1 MRPGFHVPVQS
12 SVLANEST
20 TPPTRGQTKEQS
32 PKPGW
37 LSKYAFAPDRIIDI
51 LGLRFS
57 DNSEPPLELE
67 DLANTLQNPPAD
79 KGARSSAARRSDK
92 RLHKLERLA
101 EEEEMKFSHSIQFNA
116 VPDWSGNYIAYSNLK
131 KL

>member
-1 MRPGFHVPVQS
+1 MRPGVHVPVQP
-12 SVLANEST
+12 SVFANESP
-20 TPPTRGQTKEQS
+20 TPPTRGQTKKQS
-32 PKPGW
+32 RNPGW
-37 LSKYAFAPDRIIDI
+37 LPKYAFDI

-67 DLANTLQNPPAD
+67 DLTNTLQNPPAD
-79 KGARSSAARRSDK
+79 KGALSSAARRSDK

-101 EEEEMKFSHSIQFNA
+101 EQEEMKFSHSIQFNA

>member
-1 MRPGFHVPVQS
+1 MRPGVHVPVQS
-12 SVLANEST
+12 SVFATESP
-20 TPPTRGQTKEQS
+20 TPPTRGQTKKQS
-32 PKPGW
+32 RNPGW
-37 LSKYAFAPDRIIDI
+37 LPKYAFAPDRIIDI

-67 DLANTLQNPPAD
+67 DLTNTLQNPPAD
-79 KGARSSAARRSDK
+79 KGALSSAARRSDK

-101 EEEEMKFSHSIQFNA
+101 EQEEMKFSHSIQFNA

>member
-1 MRPGFHVPVQS
+1 MRPGVHVPVQS
-12 SVLANEST
+12 SVFTNESPI
-20 TPPTRGQTKEQS
+20 PPTRGQTKKQS
-32 PKPGW
+32 RNPGW
-37 LSKYAFAPDRIIDI
+37 LPKYAFAPNHIIDI

-67 DLANTLQNPPAD
+67 DLTNTLQSPPAD
-79 KGARSSAARRSDK
+79 KGALSPAARRSDK
-92 RLHKLERLA
+92 RLHKPERLA
-101 EEEEMKFSHSIQFNA
+101 EQEEMKFSHSIQFNA

>member
-1 MRPGFHVPVQS
+1 MRPGVRVPVQP
-12 SVLANEST
+12 SVFANESPT
-20 TPPTRGQTKEQS
+20 LPTRGQTKEQ
-32 PKPGW
+32 PRKPGW
-37 LSKYAFAPDRIIDI
+37 LPKYTFASDRIIDI

-67 DLANTLQNPPAD
+67 DLTNTLQNPPAD
-79 KGARSSAARRSDK
+79 KGALSSAARRSDK

-101 EEEEMKFSHSIQFNA
+101 EQEEMKFSHSIQFNA

>member
-1 MRPGFHVPVQS
+1 MRPGVHVPVQS
-12 SVLANEST
+12 SVFATESP
-20 TPPTRGQTKEQS
+20 TPPTRGQTKKQ
-32 PKPGW
+32 PRNPGW
-37 LSKYAFAPDRIIDI
+37 LPKYAFAPDRIVDI

-67 DLANTLQNPPAD
+67 DLTNTLQNPPAD
-79 KGARSSAARRSDK
+79 KGALSSAAKRSDK

-101 EEEEMKFSHSIQFNA
+101 EQEEMKFSHSIQFNA